1 MIPDLRLPQS
11 ESDQSAWPAA
21 ACVDC
26 IPSTSDGTEP
36 EVTYIKRA
44 RTFIADYK
52 AAKKQMYE
60 RGA

>member
-1 MIPDLRLPQS
+1 VKVIKALGLQLHAS
-11 ESDQSAWPAA
+11 TAS
-21 ACVDC
+21 
-26 IPSTSDGTEP
+26 PSTSDGTEP

-44 RTFIADYK
+44 RTLIADYK